1 MPIATNELLHRDRA
15 ALEISGRIAGE
26 ADYLITVPPGAL
38 LPLCEALDALTS
50 WTAYLDSGTP
60 LVVRTERSGTLR
72 NVALR
77 GAAAGVISVP
87 KAVPAA
93 ALAEAL
99 SQPLP
104 PDGSED
110 LIVLTS
116 PDGGPIFWPL
126 LFVDALEIVDPAA
139 AAQLRAHHIPNLN

>member
-1 MPIATNELLHRDRA
+1 VPIATNELLHRDRA

-38 LPLCEALDALTS
+38 LPLCDTLDALTS

-60 LVVRTERSGTLR
+60 LVVRAERSGTVR
-72 NVALR
+72 NIALR
-77 GAAAGVISVP
+77 GAAAGVIIAP

-93 ALAEAL
+93 ALTEAL
-99 SQPLP
+99 GQLLP
-104 PDGSED
+104 PDGSQD

-126 LFVDALEIVDPAA
+126 LFVDALDLIDPDA
-139 AAQLRAHHIPNLN
+139 AAQLRASRI